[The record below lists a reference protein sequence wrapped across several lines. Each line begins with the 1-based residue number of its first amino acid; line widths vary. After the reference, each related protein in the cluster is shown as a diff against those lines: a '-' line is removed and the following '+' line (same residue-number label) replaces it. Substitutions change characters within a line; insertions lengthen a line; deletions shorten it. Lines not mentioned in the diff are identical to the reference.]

1 MELLLPVIS
10 LPVVLA
16 LSLIIIRVGTMALM
30 LTGLSRESARFQ
42 SHSAFTGVGF
52 TTSEA
57 ESITQHPVRR
67 HIVMAL
73 MIAGNVG
80 IATAISF
87 FMLFLLSAKQTNYQ
101 SLGTGLVMLTLSLGA
116 LWLLA
121 SSRWVESKL
130 NRLISIAISN
140 LSHLDI
146 KDYVS
151 LLELSKGFSV
161 TELTI
166 EPGDWVAG
174 KTLANLGLAREGIL
188 VLGIKRNNGDYVGA
202 PSGDS
207 HIHPYDTIVA
217 YGPLKRL
224 QELATRRADEA
235 GEAAHKLAAQAYD
248 EYLANLKRVDP
259 DV

>member
-1 MELLLPVIS
+1 MELLIPVIS

-80 IATAISF
+80 IATSISF
-87 FMLFLLSAKQTNYQ
+87 LMLFLLGARESEYQ
-101 SLGTGLVMLTLSLGA
+101 GIASSLIVLFASLGC

-121 SSRWVESKL
+121 SSRWVENKL
-130 NRLISIAISN
+130 NRFITLAITN
-140 LSHLDI
+140 FSHLEI

-151 LLELSKGFSV
+151 LLELAKGFSV
-161 TELTI
+161 TELNI

-174 KTLANLGLAREGIL
+174 KTLASLGLAREGIL

-202 PSGDS
+202 PAGNS

-235 GEAAHKLAAQAYD
+235 GDAAHKLAAQAYD